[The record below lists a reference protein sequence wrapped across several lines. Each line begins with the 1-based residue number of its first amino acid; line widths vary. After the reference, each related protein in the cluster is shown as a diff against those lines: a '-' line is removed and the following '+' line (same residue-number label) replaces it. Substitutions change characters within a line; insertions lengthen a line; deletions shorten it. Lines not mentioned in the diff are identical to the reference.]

1 MLIGRQIIT
10 RKSTIGIAMRP
21 LTILITACFLSI
33 FALSTITVA
42 EPLGQ
47 LETVKAKTFDKEK
60 ITFPEDLTGGDK
72 YLLFLAMGADRDNG
86 EAQMNQLLDWQKA
99 IDEKGG
105 LPVGVVAYHFP
116 VMESPPFFVKG
127 LIRGAMADSY
137 EGIVPND
144 KSGVLFV
151 DKLPTFASKAG
162 LTLDT
167 EPTIIVVDGSGN
179 VLSELKGGVSEEA
192 LTKLF
197 AILGN

>member
-1 MLIGRQIIT
+1 
-10 RKSTIGIAMRP
+10 MRP

-47 LETVKAKTFDKEK
+47 LETVKAKTFGKEK
-60 ITFPEDLTGGDK
+60 ITFPEDLTGGDI
-72 YLLFLAMGADRDNG
+72 YLLFLAMGADRGNG

-105 LPVGVVAYHFP
+105 LPAGVVAYHFP

-137 EGIVPND
+137 EGVVPSD

-151 DKLPTFASKAG
+151 DELPTFASKAG

-167 EPTIIVVDGSGN
+167 EPTIIVVDGSGK

-192 LTKLF
+192 LIKLF
-197 AILGN
+197 AMLGN